1 VQAFQFKIIMP
12 IEIKELYIKAV
23 VSDSSK
29 QNGSQPVVIDLS
41 NIKKELLK
49 ECVQQVLEKLKEKN
63 ER

>member
-1 VQAFQFKIIMP
+1 MP

-29 QNGSQPVVIDLS
+29 QNGSQPVVMDLS

>member
-1 VQAFQFKIIMP
+1 MP

-23 VSDSSK
+23 VADTSR
-29 QNGSQPVVIDLS
+29 QNGSQPVVMDIS
-41 NIKKELLK
+41 KIKKDLLK

>member
-1 VQAFQFKIIMP
+1 MP

-23 VSDSSK
+23 VSDTSR
-29 QNGSQPVVIDLS
+29 QNAAQPVVMDIS
-41 NIKKELLK
+41 KIKKDLLK